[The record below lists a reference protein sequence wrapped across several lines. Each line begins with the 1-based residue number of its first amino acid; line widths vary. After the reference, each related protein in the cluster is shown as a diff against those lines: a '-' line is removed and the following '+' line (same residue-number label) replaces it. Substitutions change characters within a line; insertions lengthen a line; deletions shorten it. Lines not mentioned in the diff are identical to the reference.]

1 MTDNIFPLNANILD
15 QLLQENRVNLKT
27 ISIRE
32 LGILINDFEKKSGV
46 KFIRMEFGI
55 PGLSRSRIGPDE
67 EIRILKENIKLPA
80 TYPPFDGIPRLK
92 KAITLFV
99 EKFLNL
105 EVYPENCIPTVGAMQ
120 GCLISM
126 AVAGRR
132 RKEAN
137 TILFLDPGFPVNKL
151 QTKFLGLESESIDFY
166 HYRGDDL
173 LKEIERI
180 FSSGRIGGLIW
191 SNPNN
196 PTWVCLKEE
205 ELEGIGKLATKYD
218 VICIEDISYF
228 GMDFRYDY
236 SISSTPPFQPTVSKY
251 TDNYFI
257 VMSSSKMFSYAGQRV
272 GFTVISP
279 KLSKKKYPTLKK
291 YSDTEIIGHAFV
303 HGGIYPT
310 TAGVPQG
317 TQHALAAILEAVC
330 KGEYDFL
337 KKIHWY
343 EEKAVKVK
351 EIFLS
356 NGFNL
361 VYADDL
367 GENIA
372 DGFYFT
378 ICWKNMTG
386 DNLLYHILLFGL
398 TGIPLSITGSTRE
411 GLRICVSLIED
422 TQIDELKNRVSN
434 LKNYLTSNI

>member
-55 PGLSRSRIGPDE
+55 PGLSPSRIGPDE

-279 KLSKKKYPTLKK
+279 KLSKK
-291 YSDTEIIGHAFV
+291 
-303 HGGIYPT
+303 
-310 TAGVPQG
+310 
-317 TQHALAAILEAVC
+317 
-330 KGEYDFL
+330 
-337 KKIHWY
+337 
-343 EEKAVKVK
+343 
-351 EIFLS
+351 
-356 NGFNL
+356 
-361 VYADDL
+361 
-367 GENIA
+367 NIQ
-372 DGFYFT
+372 
-378 ICWKNMTG
+378 
-386 DNLLYHILLFGL
+386 L
-398 TGIPLSITGSTRE
+398 
-411 GLRICVSLIED
+411 
-422 TQIDELKNRVSN
+422 
-434 LKNYLTSNI
+434 